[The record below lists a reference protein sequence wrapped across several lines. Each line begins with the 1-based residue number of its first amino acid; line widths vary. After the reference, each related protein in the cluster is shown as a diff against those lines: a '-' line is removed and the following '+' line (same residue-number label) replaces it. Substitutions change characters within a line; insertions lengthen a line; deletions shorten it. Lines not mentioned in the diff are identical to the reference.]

1 MDAKWLKQ
9 YLNCFGDQTWKIFL
23 GALCQLRYGLALAV
37 CQGVGFD
44 IGDDVTLE
52 HALPDL
58 KDKVGAWVSGDT
70 NLKVLTEEA
79 VFLMKE
85 LTYPGSGLNRDT
97 FQNPVKSVLYTAP
110 DHLTSFDSLLR
121 SRLSSLKP

>member
-85 LTYPGSGLNRDT
+85 LTYGIRRCASISREMKPEC
-97 FQNPVKSVLYTAP
+97 
-110 DHLTSFDSLLR
+110 TSPLEGVYGRSAHCNSLWVQGGGH
-121 SRLSSLKP
+121 